1 MLLTTLM
8 MLMTTLMMLIT
19 TMLMKMKIAK
29 LDGGRRFKAAHWRL
43 QPDKDGKLRSNKSD
57 DSITDDDIDDDDDD
71 EETNTDAN
79 GE

>member
-1 MLLTTLM
+1 M
-8 MLMTTLMMLIT
+8 MLMTTLMMLMT

-29 LDGGRRFKAAHWRL
+29 LDGGRRFKAAHWRV

-57 DSITDDDIDDDDDD
+57 DSISVDNIDDNDD
-71 EETNTDAN
+71 EETNADAD

>member
-1 MLLTTLM
+1 M
-8 MLMTTLMMLIT
+8 MLMTTLMMLMT

-57 DSITDDDIDDDDDD
+57 DSIRDDNDD
-71 EETNTDAN
+71 EDDKEIDTNADS
-79 GE
+79 E

>member
-1 MLLTTLM
+1 M
-8 MLMTTLMMLIT
+8 MLMTTLMMLMT

-29 LDGGRRFKAAHWRL
+29 LDGGRRFKAAHWRV

-71 EETNTDAN
+71 EETNTDADD
-79 GE
+79 E